1 MMKKKLLVLLIK
13 AASALM
19 PNLVFAVVI
28 DGGDGCG
35 GCVINCL
42 AVPGWPGC

>member
-1 MMKKKLLVLLIK
+1 MKKKLLVLLIT
-13 AASALM
+13 AASTLM

>member
-1 MMKKKLLVLLIK
+1 MKKKLLVLLIT

-35 GCVINCL
+35 GMCN
-42 AVPGWPGC
+42 